1 MSDVQNQD
9 ERWKAAWIE
18 FLIEMVAMD
27 STEGSA
33 EGEPHKLTDSVMR
46 EATEIE
52 RSISRQN

>member
-1 MSDVQNQD
+1 
-9 ERWKAAWIE
+9 
-18 FLIEMVAMD
+18 MD